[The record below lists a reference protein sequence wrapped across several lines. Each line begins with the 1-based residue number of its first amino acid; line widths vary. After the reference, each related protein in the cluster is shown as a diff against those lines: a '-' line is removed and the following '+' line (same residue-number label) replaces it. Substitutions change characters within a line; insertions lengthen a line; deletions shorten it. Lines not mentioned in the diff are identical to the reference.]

1 MSTFRYQHGDRP
13 LEGYTI
19 QRALGRGGFGEV
31 YYALA
36 DSGREVALKVLTS
49 YEQIELRGIRQ
60 CMNLKSPHLV
70 TIYDVKTNDL
80 GQSFVIMEY
89 VNGPSLRDLLNES
102 PGGLGTQKAAFFLRE
117 IAKGLGHLHGC
128 GIVHRDLKPGNIFFE
143 DGYVK
148 IGDYGLSK
156 AMAASLHSGQTIT
169 VGTVHYMA
177 PEVGAGRYDH
187 SIDIYA
193 LGVMLYEM
201 LSGQVPFFGQSP
213 AEVLM
218 KHLSDDV
225 DLSGIDA
232 PFDRVIRK
240 ALAKDPAD
248 RYPSVQAMVED
259 VFGAEHIQQSVSAF
273 RPEELSMVAGRVA
286 AKMGSAG
293 DTKGQEAADEASA
306 EGVGDQAGSAVHVG
320 PRGIHVRKG
329 TRSVRVGWDG
339 VQVEDHATGGKAA
352 EPPPS
357 PAGGAEADVDPM
369 LGGKQRWVLAA
380 ITVFAVGAVAGGL
393 APHGGPGSAA
403 TAMAMMVGATVG
415 LTFALRR
422 FGDRVQHEGWLIQR
436 LAFVGPALGAGLLLT
451 VPTAA
456 LTGPIHPGGIV
467 QWLIPLAGAL
477 LLVNWRT
484 CLRRT
489 RPDRLRLSPVVLSG
503 AAAFLLALLL
513 DAQHWALYVAAMP
526 AGIALAAQVASPFV
540 PRSMRNRPTA
550 GKARASTPPKAAATP
565 PPPSPPRPKTE
576 PKVAKPAAA
585 ASVPGVSPGSRVI
598 ALVLACL
605 PFLPFFPFAG
615 LHRFYVGKIGT
626 GILWLLTWG
635 LFGIGTIIDIVLI
648 VTGAFTDQAD
658 RRLVAWTP
666 DEARRLATPTDS
678 GYAEQHDAGRTATS
692 MSDSLV
698 HRRTVGRFVA
708 SAVAALLL
716 AVTLAV
722 GLAVAINLPELAAAL
737 LGPEFESEM
746 NGLFGFDRWPQLIEN
761 LGIILVWVLAAATLV
776 AFIIARRHTEPAHIV
791 RGVVGLGALL
801 LAIPWL
807 YEAFHHFSWHT
818 IANQPLGPAL
828 ETLLHRFNDGELI
841 AALLMIVAGTVLLS
855 WPSRRLRP
863 AEPNTN
869 PAPAAEGVA

>member
-117 IAKGLGHLHGC
+117 IAKGLGHLHSG

-225 DLSGIDA
+225 DLSGIDP
-232 PFDRVIRK
+232 PFERVIRK
-240 ALAKDPAD
+240 ALAKEPTE

-259 VFGAEHIQQSVSAF
+259 VFGAEHIQHSVSAF
-273 RPEELSMVAGRVA
+273 RPEELSMVAERVA

-293 DTKGQEAADEASA
+293 DAKGEDAADGAS
-306 EGVGDQAGSAVHVG
+306 ERVVGDQGGSAVHV
-320 PRGIHVRKG
+320 RKG
-329 TRSVRVGWDG
+329 NRTVRVGKDG
-339 VQVEDHATGGKAA
+339 VHVEDNATGGRPTG
-352 EPPPS
+352 PPPPP
-357 PAGGAEADVDPM
+357 PAADGADADPM
-369 LGGKQRWVLAA
+369 LGGRQRWVLAA

-422 FGDRVQHEGWLIQR
+422 FGDRLQHEGWLIQR
-436 LAFVGPALGAGLLLT
+436 LAFVGPAIGAGLLLT

-484 CLRRT
+484 CLRPT

-503 AAAFLLALLL
+503 VFAFLFALLL
-513 DAQHWALYVAAMP
+513 DAQRWALYVAAMP

-550 GKARASTPPKAAATP
+550 GKARTSTPPKAAATP
-565 PPPSPPRPKTE
+565 PPPPPRPTKTDE
-576 PKVAKPAAA
+576 PKAAKPAAA

-678 GYAEQHDAGRTATS
+678 GYAEQHDAGRTAAS

-698 HRRTVGRFVA
+698 HRRTVGQFVA

-737 LGPEFESEM
+737 LGPELEYEM
-746 NGLFGFDRWPQLIEN
+746 NRLFGFDRWPQLIEN
-761 LGIILVWVLAAATLV
+761 LGIILVWILAAATLV

-807 YEAFHHFSWHT
+807 HEAFHHFSWHI
-818 IANQPLGPAL
+818 IADQPLGPAL

-841 AALLMIVAGTVLLS
+841 AALLMIVAGTVLLG

-869 PAPAAEGVA
+869 PAPAAEGAA